1 MYVLAGSSKE
11 EKTSWHERTSEVS
24 PLKGRRHDV
33 CMYVSRDTR
42 GFMMCLY
49 SRLILTDEIATV
61 DLHVG

>member
-1 MYVLAGSSKE
+1 MYVLAGSLKE

-42 GFMMCLY
+42 GFMMFLY
-49 SRLILTDEIATV
+49 STL
-61 DLHVG
+61 VGLF